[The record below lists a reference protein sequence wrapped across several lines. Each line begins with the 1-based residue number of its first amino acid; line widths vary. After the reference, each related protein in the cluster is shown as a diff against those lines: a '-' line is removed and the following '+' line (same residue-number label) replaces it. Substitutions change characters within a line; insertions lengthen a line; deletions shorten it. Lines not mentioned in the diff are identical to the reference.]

1 MKPFHGFPA
10 RMTFTPIPNLFLNRL
25 MPDIIDITE
34 LKTTLHILEMLYLK
48 KGSPRFVTF
57 SELLGNSSLISSLK
71 EEADW
76 ADEAL
81 RKALEKAVKR
91 ETILS
96 LVIEQNG
103 NSEDIYF
110 LNTPSDRQAVA
121 RIQSGEIKL
130 SGVKIG
136 ERIPAAID
144 EPPNIFA
151 LYEDNIGML
160 TPMISEELKEAEK
173 LYSITWIQDAIKEA
187 VNQGKRKWSYIAAIL
202 ESWSTEGRSNGTY
215 KRDSKKDDPDRYIKG
230 KYGHMVQR

>member
-25 MPDIIDITE
+25 MPEISDITE
-34 LKTTLHILEMLYLK
+34 LKTTLHIMEMLYLK

-71 EEADW
+71 EAADS

-81 RKALEKAVKR
+81 RKALEKAIKR
-91 ETILS
+91 KTIIQM
-96 LVIEQNG
+96 VIEQNG

-130 SGVKIG
+130 PGVKAGVKISAT
-136 ERIPAAID
+136 IN

-173 LYSITWIQDAIKEA
+173 LYPATWIQDAIKEA
-187 VNQGKRKWSYIAAIL
+187 VSLNKRSIRYIIRIL
-202 ESWSTEGRSNGTY
+202 ENWSTEGRSDGTH
-215 KRDSKKDDPDRYIKG
+215 KRDSKKDEREKYTKQR
-230 KYGHMVQR
+230 YGHMVQR